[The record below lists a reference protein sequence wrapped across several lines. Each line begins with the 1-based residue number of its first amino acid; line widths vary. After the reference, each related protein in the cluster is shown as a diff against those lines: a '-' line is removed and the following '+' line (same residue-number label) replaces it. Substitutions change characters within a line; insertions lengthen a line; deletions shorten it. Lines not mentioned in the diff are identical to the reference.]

1 MMVIRPICQDDLS
14 ALYRL
19 AEKTGIGFTSLV
31 SDETRL
37 QKKINRVVDSFNKEN
52 VTAPHSEDYLM
63 VLEDSTTGDI
73 VGTCGILAT
82 VGLDEPFYSYHL
94 GTITHAS
101 RELGVHNAV
110 PTLILNNDF
119 TGFSEICTLFLE
131 EEYRHSKNGQLLS
144 KARFMFMAQFPE
156 RFTEKVFAE
165 MRGVSDEQ
173 GVSPFWESLGRHFFS
188 IDFKEADE
196 LTSQGNKQFIAELMP
211 NNPVYVN
218 LLPQAAREVLGKVHR
233 NTQPAKRLLEQEGFR
248 YENYVDIFDGG
259 PSLEARV
266 QDIRAVRDSRIYLAN
281 IEPADTLNAS
291 DSTHKKSTQ
300 TDAIKEGR
308 HYLVS
313 NTKVADF
320 RCILIQRSAPIGSHI
335 TLTQEEAE
343 CLHIIH
349 KEPVRVV
356 ELSPY

>member
-1 MMVIRPICQDDLS
+1 MMVIRPICQNDLTS
-14 ALYRL
+14 LCRL
-19 AEKTGIGFTSLV
+19 AEKTGVGFTSLV
-31 SDETRL
+31 NDETRL
-37 QKKINRVVDSFNKEN
+37 QKKIDGAVHSFTKDT
-52 VTAPHSEDYLM
+52 VTPNNEDYLM
-63 VLEDSTTGDI
+63 VLEDSLTGDI

-101 RELGVHNAV
+101 RELGVHNAI

-131 EEYRHSKNGQLLS
+131 EDYRHSKNGQLLS
-144 KARFMFMAQFPE
+144 KSRFMFMAQFPE

-165 MRGVSDEQ
+165 MRGISDEN
-173 GVSPFWESLGRHFFS
+173 GVSPLWESLGRHFFS

-196 LTSQGNKQFIAELMP
+196 LTAQGNKQFIAELMP

-218 LLPQAAREVLGKVHR
+218 LLPKEAREVLGKVHA
-233 NTQPAKRLLEQEGFR
+233 NTEPARRLLEQEGFR

-266 QDIRAVRDSRIYLAN
+266 QDIRAVRDSRICLAN
-281 IEPADTLNAS
+281 IQTTSATNVTKHL
-291 DSTHKKSTQ
+291 KSTN
-300 TDAIKEGR
+300 EGN

-320 RCILIQRSAPIGSHI
+320 RCILIQRPTPIGSVMS
-335 TLTQEEAE
+335 LTQEEAD
-343 CLHIIH
+343 CLCVSH
-349 KEPVRVV
+349 KEPLRIV
-356 ELSPY
+356 ELSPHTR

>member
-1 MMVIRPICQDDLS
+1 
-14 ALYRL
+14 
-19 AEKTGIGFTSLV
+19 
-31 SDETRL
+31 
-37 QKKINRVVDSFNKEN
+37 
-52 VTAPHSEDYLM
+52 LM

-73 VGTCGILAT
+73 VGTCGVLAT

-119 TGFSEICTLFLE
+119 TGCSEICTLFLE
-131 EEYRHSKNGQLLS
+131 EDFRHSKNGQLLS

-165 MRGVSDEQ
+165 MRGVSDEN
-173 GVSPFWESLGRHFFS
+173 GVSPLWESLGRHFFS

-196 LTSQGNKQFIAELMP
+196 LTGQGNKQFIAELMP

-218 LLPQAAREVLGKVHR
+218 LLPKEARDVLGHVHQ
-233 NTQPAKRLLEQEGFR
+233 NTVPARRLLEQEGFR

-266 QDIRAVRDSRIYLAN
+266 QDIRAVRDSRLCLAN
-281 IEPADTLNAS
+281 IGQP
-291 DSTHKKSTQ
+291 KG
-300 TDAIKEGR
+300 IGEGSY
-308 HYLVS
+308 YLVS
-313 NTKVADF
+313 NAKVADF
-320 RCILIQRSAPIGSHI
+320 RCILIQRSIPPGSAM
-335 TLTQEEAE
+335 TLTQEEADSL
-343 CLHIIH
+343 CIIT

-356 ELSPY
+356 ELSPYSRG

>member
-1 MMVIRPICQDDLS
+1 
-14 ALYRL
+14 
-19 AEKTGIGFTSLV
+19 
-31 SDETRL
+31 
-37 QKKINRVVDSFNKEN
+37 
-52 VTAPHSEDYLM
+52 M

-73 VGTCGILAT
+73 VGTCGVLAT

-119 TGFSEICTLFLE
+119 TGCSEICTLFLE
-131 EEYRHSKNGQLLS
+131 EDFRHSKNGQLLS

-165 MRGVSDEQ
+165 MRGVSDEN
-173 GVSPFWESLGRHFFS
+173 GVSPLWESLGRHFFS

-196 LTSQGNKQFIAELMP
+196 LTGQGNKQFIAELMP

-218 LLPQAAREVLGKVHR
+218 LLPKEARDVLGQVHQ
-233 NTQPAKRLLEQEGFR
+233 NTVPARRRLEQEGFR

-266 QDIRAVRDSRIYLAN
+266 QDIRAVRDSRLCLAN
-281 IEPADTLNAS
+281 IGQP
-291 DSTHKKSTQ
+291 KG
-300 TDAIKEGR
+300 IGEGSY
-308 HYLVS
+308 YLVS
-313 NTKVADF
+313 NAKVTDF
-320 RCILIQRSAPIGSHI
+320 RCILVQRSIPPGSAM
-335 TLTQEEAE
+335 TLTQEEADSL
-343 CLHIIH
+343 CIIT

-356 ELSPY
+356 ELSPYSRG

>member
-1 MMVIRPICQDDLS
+1 MMVIRPINQNDLKS
-14 ALYRL
+14 LYRL
-19 AEKTGIGFTSLV
+19 AGKTGVGFTSLV
-31 SDETRL
+31 ADDAIL
-37 QKKINRVVDSFNKEN
+37 QKKIDGAVHSFSKEN
-52 VTAPHSEDYLM
+52 ISEPTNEDYLM
-63 VLEDSTTGDI
+63 VLEDTTTGDI

-82 VGLDEPFYSYHL
+82 VGLEEPFYSYHL

-131 EEYRHSKNGQLLS
+131 ENYRHSKNGQLLS
-144 KARFMFMAQFPE
+144 KARFMLMAQFPE

-165 MRGVSDEQ
+165 MRGVSDEN
-173 GVSPFWESLGRHFFS
+173 GISPLWESLGRHFFS
-188 IDFKEADE
+188 IDFVQADK

-218 LLPQAAREVLGKVHR
+218 LLPKEARDVLGQVHA
-233 NTQPAKRLLEQEGFR
+233 NTIPARRLLEQEGFR

-266 QDIRAVRDSRIYLAN
+266 QDIRAVRDSRLYLAS
-281 IEPADTLNAS
+281 IEQLKNTG
-291 DSTHKKSTQ
+291 
-300 TDAIKEGR
+300 EGNY
-308 HYLVS
+308 YLVS
-313 NTKVADF
+313 NTKVTDF
-320 RCILIQRSAPIGSHI
+320 RCILIQRPIPPNSAMA
-335 TLTQEEAE
+335 LTQEEADTL
-343 CLHIIH
+343 CIKN

-356 ELSPY
+356 ELSPHSGQ

>member
-1 MMVIRPICQDDLS
+1 
-14 ALYRL
+14 
-19 AEKTGIGFTSLV
+19 
-31 SDETRL
+31 
-37 QKKINRVVDSFNKEN
+37 
-52 VTAPHSEDYLM
+52 
-63 VLEDSTTGDI
+63 
-73 VGTCGILAT
+73 VGTCGVLAT

-119 TGFSEICTLFLE
+119 TGCSEICTLFLE
-131 EEYRHSKNGQLLS
+131 EDFRHSKNGQLLS

-165 MRGVSDEQ
+165 MRGVSDEN
-173 GVSPFWESLGRHFFS
+173 GVSPLWESLGRHFFS

-196 LTSQGNKQFIAELMP
+196 LTGQGNKQFIAELMP

-218 LLPQAAREVLGKVHR
+218 LLPKEARDVLGHVHQ
-233 NTQPAKRLLEQEGFR
+233 NTVPARRLLEQEGFR

-266 QDIRAVRDSRIYLAN
+266 QDIRAVRDSRLCLAN
-281 IEPADTLNAS
+281 IGQP
-291 DSTHKKSTQ
+291 KG
-300 TDAIKEGR
+300 IGEGSY
-308 HYLVS
+308 YLVS
-313 NTKVADF
+313 NAKVADF
-320 RCILIQRSAPIGSHI
+320 RCILIQRSIPPGSAM
-335 TLTQEEAE
+335 TLTQEEADIL
-343 CLHIIH
+343 CIIT

-356 ELSPY
+356 ELSPYSRG